1 MHPALYTRA
10 SMIREIA
17 AAVGFISKFLRTK
30 GLMNERQLQT
40 FSQCLQELLAGEGG
54 GCGGSRSPPVRRGPP
69 ARAGLAAV
77 RAAPRS
83 AGARRGGKK
92 EVGPS
97 EGLEPLGGGLLGLR
111 GRGSALA
118 GSLRAELAPAGGGGR
133 SGV

>member
-54 GCGGSRSPPVRRGPP
+54 VGAVGAAPPPSAAGRLP
-69 ARAGLAAV
+69 AWAELAAV
-77 RAAPRS
+77 RAAPRP
-83 AGARRGGKK
+83 AGGRPPGRRGGKGK
-92 EVGPS
+92 VGPF
-97 EGLEPLGGGLLGLR
+97 
-111 GRGSALA
+111 
-118 GSLRAELAPAGGGGR
+118 
-133 SGV
+133 

>member
-54 GCGGSRSPPVRRGPP
+54 LGAAGAAPSPPPGPPGRAGGGAGGTALRGP
-69 ARAGLAAV
+69 
-77 RAAPRS
+77 
-83 AGARRGGKK
+83 
-92 EVGPS
+92 
-97 EGLEPLGGGLLGLR
+97 LER
-111 GRGSALA
+111 GRGNDR
-118 GSLRAELAPAGGGGR
+118 SLRGTEAPPRGAAGAPRPWLAPCGDAPCRGGPAGVGGR
-133 SGV
+133 SGL